1 MANDM
6 IDIEIDDSRYEA
18 IMARVRALMRDAS
31 PVTSLIL
38 ESMWGAV
45 EENFAQQGRPRWLG
59 LKPSTVKRR
68 RGEAGSEKIL
78 TRSGHLVSSFS
89 KIHDATMARI
99 STNVVYAAIH
109 QFGGSIQRHPMS
121 GLVRL
126 RKDRNGMLL
135 RQADHP
141 HLAVFAKSGHK
152 RVKVVKWTRTQGWTI
167 KIPARPFLV
176 LTEADNVEIELDVSA
191 YLRRLFDA

>member
-6 IDIEIDDSRYEA
+6 IDIVIDDSRFEA

-38 ESMWGAV
+38 ESMWGAI

-78 TRSGHLVSSFS
+78 TRSGHLANSFS
-89 KIHDATMARI
+89 KIHDAAMARI

-121 GLVRL
+121 GMVRL

>member
-1 MANDM
+1 MATSM
-6 IDIEIDDSRYEA
+6 IEIEIDESRFDA
-18 IMARVRALMRDAS
+18 AMARVQALMRDAS
-31 PVTSLIL
+31 PITALIS
-38 ESMWGAV
+38 ESMMGAV
-45 EENFAQQGRPRWLG
+45 EENFAQQGRPKWLG
-59 LKPSTVKRR
+59 LSPKTLKRR
-68 RGEAGSEKIL
+68 REEAGTGKIL
-78 TRSGHLVSSFS
+78 QRSGRLAGSVVPS
-89 KIHDATMARI
+89 HDATSARVG
-99 STNVVYAAIH
+99 TNVVYAAIH

-121 GLVRL
+121 GYVRL

-141 HLAVFAKSGHK
+141 HLAMFAKNGHK

-167 KIPARPFLV
+167 KIPARPFLM

>member
-6 IDIEIDDSRYEA
+6 IDVEIDDSRFEA

-31 PVTSLIL
+31 SVTSLIL

-68 RGEAGSEKIL
+68 RGEANSEKIL
-78 TRSGHLVSSFS
+78 TRSGHLASSFA

-121 GLVRL
+121 GFVRL

-152 RVKVVKWTRTQGWTI
+152 RVKTVKWTRTQGWTI

-176 LTEADNVEIELDVSA
+176 LTESDNVEIETDVSA
-191 YLRRLFDA
+191 YLRRLIDQ

>member
-6 IDIEIDDSRYEA
+6 IDIEIDDSRFEA

-78 TRSGHLVSSFS
+78 TRSGHLASSFS
-89 KIHDATMARI
+89 KIHDAAMARI

>member
-1 MANDM
+1 MATGM
-6 IDIEIDDSRYEA
+6 IEIEIDESRFDA
-18 IMARVRALMRDAS
+18 AMVRVRALMRDAS
-31 PVTSLIL
+31 PITALIA
-38 ESMWGAV
+38 ESMMGAV
-45 EENFAQQGRPRWLG
+45 EENFAQQGRPKWLG
-59 LKPSTVKRR
+59 LSPKTLKRR
-68 RGEAGSEKIL
+68 REEAGTGKIL
-78 TRSGHLVSSFS
+78 QRSGRLAASVTP
-89 KIHDATMARI
+89 KHDATSARVG
-99 STNVVYAAIH
+99 TNVVYAAIH

-121 GLVRL
+121 GFVRL

-141 HLAVFAKSGHK
+141 HLAVFAKNGHK
-152 RVKVVKWTRTQGWTI
+152 RVKTVKWTRTQGWTI